1 MYNNNPYGFNPYYQP
16 MNNNFNQPLQ
26 NNTMNTQS
34 SAANS
39 LMNTRQSLNGKLVDS
54 VDVVKSMEI
63 PLDGSISYFPLTD
76 NSAIITKSLN
86 TDGTSKITVY
96 KPVIENAKDTPKYVT
111 FEDLESYTNKV
122 EDLKE
127 ELRDFKQDFKDYK
140 KNKKKED

>member
-16 MNNNFNQPLQ
+16 MNNTYNQPLQ

-96 KPVIENAKDTPKYVT
+96 KPVVENTKDTPKYVT
-111 FEDLESYTNKV
+111 FEDLESSMSKV
-122 EDLKE
+122 DDLKE
-127 ELRDFKQDFKDYK
+127 ELRDLKQDFKDYK